1 MRLFEAADFSQATFL
16 LSVLG
21 EGTFVNLLN
30 FLHEHAPDPI
40 TRQIA
45 RMAARDEA
53 RHVAFGMAHLEHR
66 LAAESD
72 YRVSLRHAVEQR
84 YDELAATTGLNEEV
98 FDALVLLAGGGLAP
112 AEVARGFEAV
122 QGLKREMAAGRRAR
136 LGRLGFGSDEAE
148 RLAELHT
155 RNFM

>member
-1 MRLFEAADFSQATFL
+1 
-16 LSVLG
+16 
-21 EGTFVNLLN
+21 
-30 FLHEHAPDPI
+30 
-40 TRQIA
+40 
-45 RMAARDEA
+45 
-53 RHVAFGMAHLEHR
+53 MAHLEHR
-66 LAAESD
+66 LAAEPG

-98 FDALVLLAGGGLAP
+98 FDALVLLAGGGVAP
-112 AEVARGFEAV
+112 AAVARGFEAV